1 MNQETLPA
9 QGPVDVN
16 VRPHDPRRWRV
27 EDGDVALRNVP
38 FGYFSE
44 QNGYALEERCRIGNL
59 GIGNMTRIGTRAV
72 FRVA

>member
-1 MNQETLPA
+1 MSKEIEKK
-9 QGPVDVN
+9 VDALLQS
-16 VRPHDPRRWRV
+16 PHDPRRWRV

-38 FGYFSE
+38 FGHFSE